1 MFCKSIDKGI
11 VQLDSLHITYF
22 PVYSHST
29 DLGVIITDDMLHAI
43 VAKLIEQGLMSPPTQ
58 YKLSGRQLYKSKDPT
73 NCIKVLKE
81 NQEKANNI
89 IYSNTIKS

>member
-11 VQLDSLHITYF
+11 VQLDSLHIT
-22 PVYSHST
+22 YSHST

-58 YKLSGRQLYKSKDPT
+58 YKLSGRQLYKSK
-73 NCIKVLKE
+73 E
-81 NQEKANNI
+81 RERE
-89 IYSNTIKS
+89 